1 MTDEA
6 KKVEPK
12 LKVDDV
18 GCYDWEPGNGARYYM
33 TLTESGR
40 GQVITWLKYGDIA
53 GPSFLIIP
61 EAEKSIGA
69 GYFIDKMR
77 ISEGDGLAILDFL
90 VHIGA
95 IGRYY

>member
-12 LKVDDV
+12 LTTDDI
-18 GCYDWEPGNGARYYM
+18 GCYDWQPGNGARYYM
-33 TLTESGR
+33 ALTESGR

-69 GYFIDKMR
+69 GYFIDKMG
-77 ISEGDGLAILDFL
+77 IGEDDGLAILDFL
-90 VHIGA
+90 VHMGSIEE
-95 IGRYY
+95 YY